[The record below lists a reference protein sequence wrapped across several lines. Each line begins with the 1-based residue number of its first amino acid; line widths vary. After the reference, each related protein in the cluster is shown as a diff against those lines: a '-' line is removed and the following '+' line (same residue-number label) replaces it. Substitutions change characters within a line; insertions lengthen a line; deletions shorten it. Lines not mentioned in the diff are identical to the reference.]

1 MGFFNNIIGCFS
13 KPQLHHTR
21 PNINGKEG
29 SRPADDDSVSA
40 GTAPQGLV
48 EQLQQRQDGG
58 WVRQLSLKPAVQL
71 QKCYRHLLGAFTHL
85 LYFLYLQFS
94 LCDASMDTIL

>member
-1 MGFFNNIIGCFS
+1 M
-13 KPQLHHTR
+13 
-21 PNINGKEG
+21 GKEG

-40 GTAPQGLV
+40 RTAPQGLV

-58 WVRQLSLKPAVQL
+58 WVRQLSFKPAVQL

-85 LYFLYLQFS
+85 LYLLYLQSS
-94 LCDASMDTIL
+94 LCDASMDTFLYV